1 MDLYEEL
8 AEFVNQDLA
17 LVKQRCRIAGI
28 ELAYQWE
35 DQKDDPIAYY
45 RDSDLYIF
53 DLTGYQTALKN
64 HDFHSWYQNLIK
76 NYGWKTGL
84 DFGGGIGEYT
94 IVACQNGVEMD
105 FSEVEDSQTLRYA
118 HHRFEHHIIVAG
130 KNAVNS
136 PVIHSEN
143 YLPDKDFDFIVAMD
157 VFEHMEKPEPVIKA
171 IAEHTKYLF
180 CNPEQIK
187 FNWLYPQHISK
198 FTLEPYF
205 ENIGLYL
212 WRRK

>member
-1 MDLYEEL
+1 MDLYDEL
-8 AEFVNQDLA
+8 AEFVSQDLA
-17 LVKQRCRIAGI
+17 LVKQRCQFASA
-28 ELAYQWE
+28 ELAYQWKY
-35 DQKDDPIAYY
+35 QKDDPIAYY
-45 RDSDLYIF
+45 RESDLYIF
-53 DLTGYQTALKN
+53 DLTTYQTVLKN
-64 HDFHSWYQNLIK
+64 HDIHKWYQNLIK

-94 IVACQNGVEMD
+94 IVACKNGVKMD
-105 FSEVEDSQTLRYA
+105 FLEIEGSKTLEYA
-118 HHRFEHHIIVAG
+118 RWRFQKHGVRPLFRG
-130 KNAVNS
+130 
-136 PVIHSEN
+136 EN
-143 YLPDKDFDFIVAMD
+143 FKIDQDYDFIVAMD

-205 ENIGLYL
+205 ENIGAYL

>member
-8 AEFVNQDLA
+8 AEYVGRDLI
-17 LVKQRCRIAGI
+17 LVKARCKVASS

-35 DQKDDPIAYY
+35 YQKNDPIAYY

-53 DLTGYQTALKN
+53 DLT
-64 HDFHSWYQNLIK
+64 SYQNRLKENGMHVWYRNLIR

-84 DFGGGIGEYT
+84 DYGGGIGEYT
-94 IVACQNGVEMD
+94 IIACKEGVKMD
-105 FSEVEDSQTLRYA
+105 FLEIEGSETLKYA
-118 HHRFEHHIIVAG
+118 RWRFEKYGVRPIFR
-130 KNAVNS
+130 
-136 PVIHSEN
+136 SEN
-143 YLPDKDFDFIVAMD
+143 FKITSDYNFIIAMD

-171 IAEHTKYLF
+171 IAKHTKYLF
-180 CNPEQIK
+180 CNPEQVK
-187 FNWLYPQHISK
+187 FNWYYPQHISK